1 MTCCPLR
8 WTAAPPT
15 VGGLSP
21 RSTLRELTASVPGLR
36 DELVDR
42 ARAAGLLV
50 GWVAVVAVPAW
61 TVVDRLTVPELAA
74 LFLVVRLLCDV
85 PMLLAMF
92 ALWRLPLGRRY
103 PELLTFAVLA
113 IVQIE
118 IAWMITRTTDAP
130 YHLLGFT
137 LAIYGSGCI
146 LVARPRWT
154 VALVGVSALALA
166 GFGLLD
172 DRAMRI
178 DDLVAVIVFMGTA
191 SVIAT
196 LAHLRRYALN
206 TRELITRVRLEREQL
221 RTGVLLSQLERLSH
235 EDPLTGLANRRR
247 WDAELASACTTARQ
261 DGSSVAV
268 VLLDIDHFKTV
279 NDRHGHA
286 GGDEVLRE
294 VARLLTA
301 RVRGRRRRRAAGWR
315 RARRPDAG
323 CRRGPCGGTR
333 RAVARR
339 DGGAR
344 AGGFRARRTEPVP
357 RRRGRVRGAGV
368 PAGAHV
374 ARRRAALP
382 GQDHTQCR
390 RGAAASGGCCGRLT
404 VHHPVAPHA
413 ARRAR
418 ARCSESRSATSVRPH
433 GRLVPRSSG
442 AGAPRRRD
450 GEDE

>member
-8 WTAAPPT
+8 WAAAPPT
-15 VGGLSP
+15 AGGLSP
-21 RSTLRELTASVPGLR
+21 RSTLRELTALVPGLR

-42 ARAAGLLV
+42 ARTAGLLI
-50 GWVAVVAVPAW
+50 GWVAVLAVPAW
-61 TVVDRLTVPELAA
+61 TVVDRLAVPELAA
-74 LFLVVRLLCDV
+74 LFLIVRLLCDV
-85 PMLLAMF
+85 PILLAMY
-92 ALWRLPLGRRY
+92 ALWRLPLGRRF

-137 LAIYGSGCI
+137 LAVYGSGCI

-206 TRELITRVRLEREQL
+206 TSELITRVRLEREQL
-221 RTGVLLSQLERLSH
+221 RTGILLSQLERLSH

-247 WDAELASACTTARQ
+247 WDAELASACSTARQ

-301 RVRGRRRRRAAGWR
+301 RVRGDDVV
-315 RARRPDAG
+315 ARL
-323 CRRGPCGGTR
+323 GGDELAVLMPGADVD
-333 RAVARR
+333 RAVELAERL
-339 DGGAR
+339 
-344 AGGFRARRTEPVP
+344 
-357 RRRGRVRGAGV
+357 RVETAALV
-368 PAGAHV
+368 PAGFVPGELSLSLGV
-374 ARRRAALP
+374 AAVSAEQAYPLELMSRADAQLYRAKITRNAVGAP
-382 GQDHTQCR
+382 QR
-390 RGAAASGGCCGRLT
+390 PVGAAAG
-404 VHHPVAPHA
+404 
-413 ARRAR
+413 
-418 ARCSESRSATSVRPH
+418 
-433 GRLVPRSSG
+433 
-442 AGAPRRRD
+442 
-450 GEDE
+450 